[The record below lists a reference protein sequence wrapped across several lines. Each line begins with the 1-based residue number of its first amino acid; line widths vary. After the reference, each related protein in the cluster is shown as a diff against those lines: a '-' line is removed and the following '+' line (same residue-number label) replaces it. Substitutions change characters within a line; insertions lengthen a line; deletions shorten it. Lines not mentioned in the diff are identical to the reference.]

1 MLSVICGWNIRGR
14 FKIVTITNKM
24 ETKKFKK
31 LICDGNEAVAIIAHK
46 TNEVCAIYPITP
58 SSPMGEHAELYS
70 SKGRKN
76 IWNNVPRIVELQS
89 EGGAAGTVHGSL
101 QAGALTSTFTAS
113 QGLLLMIPNMYK
125 IAGELLPC
133 VIHVAARTV
142 ATHALSI
149 FGDHSDVMAC
159 RQTGFSMLFGG
170 SVQEAHDFALISQV
184 ATLKSRVPFLNIF
197 DGFRTSHEI
206 SKIDGIPDEIIR
218 AMMPEDKVMEHRK
231 RSLDPDNPVLRGT
244 TQNPD
249 VFFQAREA
257 CNLFYDK
264 VPAIVQETMDEF
276 YEHTGRRYNL
286 FDYIG
291 HPEAERVI
299 VIMGSAEGPVKE
311 ALDVMLADGEKVGV
325 ILVRLFNPFSIEAFV
340 NALPKTVQK
349 LAVLDR
355 TKEPGSVGDPL
366 YLEVVAALVESG
378 IELPVIVAGRYGL
391 SSKEFTP
398 AMVKGIYDELLNKK
412 PKNHFTIGINDD
424 VTFKSLYYDNTFDTK
439 ATTINCMF
447 YGLGSDGTVG
457 ANKNSI
463 KIIGETT
470 DNYVQG
476 YFVYDSKKAG
486 AQTISHLRFGPDP
499 INSNYLIDKADFIA
513 SHKFNFIEKF
523 NMTADLKQGGTFL
536 LNSPYSK
543 DEIWDRLPIQIQKGI
558 IEKEAKFYVI
568 DATKVAFEASLGK
581 RANTILQTCFF
592 AISGI
597 LPKEEAIEKIKNA
610 IVKSYSHKGEKVV
623 KMNFNAVDKA
633 LENLHQVEYPK
644 VASSEKQLAS
654 AMRNA
659 PDGFVTEVLEKILA
673 GFGDELPV
681 SAFTVDGTFPTG
693 TSQFEKSGI
702 ADFIPVWDDENLCT
716 QCNKCVAICPHAA
729 IRSKV
734 VSNEDLSQFP
744 GTLKSVPAI
753 GRPFSKENESY
764 VLQVSPEDCTGCDL
778 CVVVCPAVSK
788 EKENFKAINM
798 HKKIEV
804 DVEENVNWNH
814 FVELPYYDRTALQI
828 SNVKGA
834 QFLEPLFEFSG
845 ACSGCGETPYIKLIT
860 QLYGDSMMIANATGC
875 SSIYGGN
882 LPTTPYKKN
891 EFGRGPAWA
900 NSLFEDNAEFGLG
913 MKLGLTKKQEI
924 AVDLLKKLEPI
935 VGTELVEAIINNT
948 EENEILKKEKFAQIA
963 ALQEI
968 LNGHPNNEDAKKLS
982 QLTEYLRKKAV
993 WIFGGDGWAYD
1004 IGYGGVDHVLS
1015 TGEDINILVMD
1026 TEVYSNTG
1034 GQASKSTPLGA
1045 SAKFTIGGKK
1055 TSKKSMALQAISYGN
1070 VYVAQIAM
1078 GAKDLQSLKAIQEA
1092 AAYPGPSLIIAYSHC
1107 GEHGY
1112 ELKNAIS
1119 QQEKAI
1125 DSGYWPLFR
1134 FDPSQPKGKKFK
1146 LDSKEPSIPLSDF
1159 MYNEARFT
1167 RVVKEN
1173 PELGATLLTQAQEEV
1188 HTKWER
1194 LELYRDM

>member
-1 MLSVICGWNIRGR
+1 M
-14 FKIVTITNKM
+14 M
-24 ETKKFKK
+24 KKFKK

-70 SKGRKN
+70 SKGKKN
-76 IWNNVPRIVELQS
+76 IWNNTPRIVELQS

-101 QAGALTSTFTAS
+101 QAGALTTTFTAS

-133 VIHVAARTV
+133 VIHVAARTI

-170 SVQEAHDFALISQV
+170 SVQQAHDFALISQV
-184 ATLKSRVPFLNIF
+184 ATLKSRVPFMNIF

-206 SKIDGIPDEIIR
+206 SKIDGIPDDVIK
-218 AMMPEDKVMEHRK
+218 AMMPDDKVMEHRK

-257 CNLFYDK
+257 CNLFYDR
-264 VPAIVQETMDEF
+264 VPGIVQETMNDF
-276 YEHTGRRYNL
+276 FEHTGRRYNL

-299 VIMGSAEGPVKE
+299 IIMGSAEGPVRE
-311 ALDVMLADGEKVGV
+311 ALDVMLAEGEKVGV
-325 ILVRLFNPFSIEAFV
+325 ILIRLFKPFSIAAFV
-340 NALPKTVQK
+340 DALPETVTK
-349 LAVLDR
+349 IAVLDR

-366 YLEVVAALVESG
+366 YLEIVTALNESG
-378 IELPVIVAGRYGL
+378 RTMPTVVAGRYGL

-398 AMVKGIYDELLNKK
+398 AMVKGIYDELINKK

-424 VTFKSLYYDNTFDTK
+424 VTFTSLYYDKSFDTK

-499 INSNYLIDKADFIA
+499 INSSYLVDKADFIA

-523 NMTADLKQGGTFL
+523 DMIADLKHGGTFL

-543 DEIWDRLPIQIQKGI
+543 NEIWDILPVQVQKGI
-558 IEKEAKFYVI
+558 IEKEIKFYVI
-568 DATKVAFEASLGK
+568 DATQVAHDANLGK
-581 RANTILQTCFF
+581 RANTVLQTCFF

-597 LPKEEAIEKIKNA
+597 LPREEAIQKIKDA
-610 IVKSYSHKGEKVV
+610 IVKSYSHKGERVV

-633 LENLHQVEYPK
+633 LENLFQVDYPK
-644 VASSEKQLAS
+644 VQTSQKQLTT

-659 PDGFVTEVLEKILA
+659 PDGFVKDVLEKILS

-693 TSQFEKSGI
+693 TSQYEKSGI
-702 ADFIPVWDDENLCT
+702 ADFIPVWDDADLCT

-734 VSNEDLSQFP
+734 VPNEDLVNFP
-744 GTLKSVPAI
+744 STLKSVPAI
-753 GRPFSKENESY
+753 GRPFSKEKESY
-764 VLQVSPEDCTGCDL
+764 ILQVSPEDCTGCDL

-788 EKENFKAINM
+788 EKEDFKAINM

-804 DVEENVNWNH
+804 DAEENVNWDH
-814 FVELPYYDRTALQI
+814 FVSLPYYDRTTLQTT
-828 SNVKGA
+828 NLKGS

-845 ACSGCGETPYIKLIT
+845 ACSGCGETPYIKMIT
-860 QLYGDSMMIANATGC
+860 QLYGDSIMIANATGC

-913 MKLGLTKKQEI
+913 MKIALTKKQEI
-924 AVDLLKKLEPI
+924 AVDLLKSLESLVGSDI
-935 VGTELVEAIINNT
+935 VAAILNNPETTELEKA
-948 EENEILKKEKFAQIA
+948 KKHTDIA
-963 ALQEI
+963 ALKDI
-968 LNGHPNNEDAKKLS
+968 LEVSDNVDAIKLN

-1078 GAKDLQSLKAIQEA
+1078 GAKDIQSLKAIQEA

-1112 ELKNAIS
+1112 ELKHAIS

-1134 FDPSQPKGKKFK
+1134 FDPSKAKGKKFS
-1146 LDSKEPSIPLSDF
+1146 LDSKAPSIPLSDF

-1173 PELGATLLTQAQEEV
+1173 AVLGAELLTQAQEEV
-1188 HTKWER
+1188 ESKWER
-1194 LELYRDM
+1194 LELYRGL

>member
-1 MLSVICGWNIRGR
+1 M
-14 FKIVTITNKM
+14 KNK
-24 ETKKFKK
+24 TFKK
-31 LICDGNEAVAIIAHK
+31 VICDGNEAVALIAHK

-70 SKGRKN
+70 SKGKKN

-89 EGGAAGTVHGSL
+89 EAGAAGTVHGAL
-101 QAGALTSTFTAS
+101 QAGALTTTFTAS

-133 VIHVAARTV
+133 VIHVAARTI

-159 RQTGFSMLFGG
+159 RQTGFAMLFSG

-184 ATLKSRVPFLNIF
+184 ATLKTRIPFMNIF

-206 SKIDGIPDEIIR
+206 SKIDSIPDEIIK
-218 AMMPEDKVMEHRK
+218 AMMPEDKVMEHRQ
-231 RSLDPDNPVLRGT
+231 RSLDPDRPVLRGT

-257 CNLFYDK
+257 ANLFHDR
-264 VPAIVQETMDEF
+264 VPAVVQDVMDEF
-276 YEHTGRRYNL
+276 YEQTGRRYNL

-299 VIMGSAEGPVKE
+299 IIMGSAEGPVKE
-311 ALDVMLADGEKVGV
+311 ALQVMLEEDEKVGV
-325 ILVRLFNPFSIEAFV
+325 ILVRLFKPFSIDAFV
-340 NALPKTVQK
+340 NVLPKTVQK
-349 LAVLDR
+349 IAVMDR
-355 TKEPGSVGDPL
+355 TKEPGSVGDPM
-366 YLEVVAALVESG
+366 YLDIVTALVESG
-378 IELPVIVAGRYGL
+378 REMPIVVAGRYGL

-424 VTFKSLYYDNTFDTK
+424 VTFRSLYYDNSFDIK
-439 ATTINCMF
+439 GKSISCMF

-499 INSNYLIDKADFIA
+499 INSNYLVDKADFIA

-523 NMTADLKQGGTFL
+523 NMIADLKHSGTFL
-536 LNSPYSK
+536 LNSPYSAA
-543 DEIWDRLPIQIQKGI
+543 EIWDRLPIQIQKGI

-597 LPKEEAIEKIKNA
+597 LPKDEAIEKIKAA

-654 AMRNA
+654 AMKNA
-659 PDGFVTEVLEKILA
+659 PDGFVTDVLEKILA

-681 SAFTVDGTFPTG
+681 SAFSIDGTFPTG
-693 TSQFEKSGI
+693 TSQYEKSGI

-734 VSNEDLSQFP
+734 VNNEDIASFP
-744 GTLKSVPAI
+744 TSLKSVAAI
-753 GRPFSKENESY
+753 GRPFDKASESY

-804 DVEENVNWNH
+804 DVEENVNWDH

-828 SNVKGA
+828 TNVKGS

-845 ACSGCGETPYIKLIT
+845 ACSGCGETPYIKMIT
-860 QLYGDSMMIANATGC
+860 QLYGDSMLIANATGC

-882 LPTTPYKKN
+882 LPTTPYKTN

-913 MKLGLTKKQEI
+913 LKLGLSKKQEI
-924 AVDLLKKLEPI
+924 AVDLLVSLKSI
-935 VGTELVEAIINNT
+935 VGEELVDAILNNT
-948 EENEILKKEKFAQIA
+948 EETEALKNEKFTQIDALKKV
-963 ALQEI
+963 LSN
-968 LNGHPNNEDAKKLS
+968 LGDSNEDAKKLN

-1055 TSKKSMALQAISYGN
+1055 TGKKSLALQAISYGN

-1078 GAKDLQSLKAIQEA
+1078 GAKDLQSLRAIEEA

-1134 FDPSQPKGKKFK
+1134 FNPMEAKGKKFK
-1146 LDSKEPSIPLSDF
+1146 LDSKSPTIPLSDF

-1173 PELGATLLTQAQEEV
+1173 AELGAALLTQAQEEV
-1188 HTKWER
+1188 DSKWER
-1194 LELYRDM
+1194 LELYRDL